1 MGKPL
6 KPMSSLD
13 LIFRKKDSDF
23 GVAIEDSGFRE
34 KDWKNFVFRSINMFL
49 LLPILAPG
57 YWL

>member
-6 KPMSSLD
+6 KPLSSLD
-13 LIFRKKDSDF
+13 LTFRKKDSDF

-34 KDWKNFVFRSINMFL
+34 KDWKNFVFRSIKMFL

>member
-34 KDWKNFVFRSINMFL
+34 KDWKIFVFRSIKMFL